1 MLAESGTEQDHV
13 EVCGC
18 IRIIAASLEQTLGK
32 CNCSLIVCS
41 AASCTNKLFLTKLHA
56 CLGTPVD
63 DRYTYLGFW
72 VVAHVYI
79 SIHLQR
85 TVQRRQASSSGTKT
99 LAGECSKTAFQDQF
113 QYWRHAAPM
122 LPFLS
127 YRV

>member
-18 IRIIAASLEQTLGK
+18 IRIIAASLEQTLGT

-41 AASCTNKLFLTKLHA
+41 AASCTNRLFLTKYA
-56 CLGTPVD
+56 CRLGTPAD

-79 SIHLQR
+79 SIATYR
-85 TVQRRQASSSGTKT
+85 AKK
-99 LAGECSKTAFQDQF
+99 AGFVE
-113 QYWRHAAPM
+113 RHKNTGW
-122 LPFLS
+122 
-127 YRV
+127 